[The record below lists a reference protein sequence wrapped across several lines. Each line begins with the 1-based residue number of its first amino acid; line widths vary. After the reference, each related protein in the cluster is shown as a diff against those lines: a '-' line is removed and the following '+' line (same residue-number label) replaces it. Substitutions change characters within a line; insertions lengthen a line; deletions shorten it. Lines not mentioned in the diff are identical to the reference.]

1 MTEDQRHDH
10 GPTDLGR
17 QPPRGAQGRPHR
29 RQRGIPRRVRRD
41 RPTSSA
47 PSAAPPA
54 SAARPASAAPPRA
67 RARPARAPSAAPVSY
82 AGVTLNNS
90 TGGYSIPA
98 FQIGLD
104 AWKAETGGNATFN
117 NIPFDEK
124 PVKYAS
130 FIATQDSSWDLHYT
144 YDNYMQKF
152 GTRLL
157 LPLEGNYT
165 GDLTRLHPDRPAGL
179 HDPDRPG
186 PARPADPLQLVA
198 VDLEPRAVHRD
209 RRGRRQSPGHVRGAV
224 RADPQVR
231 REEDHPVRPALAGHR
246 RDVRPALLD
255 AHLQLDRPPDVQR

>member
-1 MTEDQRHDH
+1 M
-10 GPTDLGR
+10 
-17 QPPRGAQGRPHR
+17 
-29 RQRGIPRRVRRD
+29 
-41 RPTSSA
+41 
-47 PSAAPPA
+47 
-54 SAARPASAAPPRA
+54 
-67 RARPARAPSAAPVSY
+67 SY

-165 GDLTRLHPDRPAGL
+165 GDLSDFIQTALPGFTTQSDQVLRGL
-179 HDPDRPG
+179 PIHFSSWLWTWNPELFTAIGEDGANP
-186 PARPADPLQLVA
+186 
-198 VDLEPRAVHRD
+198 
-209 RRGRRQSPGHVRGAV
+209 PGHIRGAV
-224 RADPQVR
+224 RPHPQVR
-231 REEDHPVRPALAGHR
+231 REEDHPVCPAMAGHR

-255 AHLQLDRPPDVQR
+255 PYLQLDRPSDVQR

>member
-1 MTEDQRHDH
+1 MTEEQSTTTSRLDV
-10 GPTDLGR
+10 GG
-17 QPPRGAQGRPHR
+17 QPARRAQGRTHR
-29 RQRGIPRRVRRD
+29 RQRGVPRRVRRGA
-41 RPTSSA
+41 RPA
-47 PSAAPPA
+47 RPRARPPRRPPPAPPA
-54 SAARPASAAPPRA
+54 SGRASDGSR
-67 RARPARAPSAAPVSY
+67 SAAPVSY

-130 FIATQDSSWDLHYT
+130 FIATQDASWDLHYT

-165 GDLTRLHPDRPAGL
+165 GDLSDFIQTALPGL
-179 HDPDRPG
+179 HDPVRPG

-198 VDLEPRAVHRD
+198 VDLEPGALHGD
-209 RRGRRQSPGHVRGAV
+209 RRGRRQPARHVRGAV
-224 RADPQVR
+224 RAHAQVR
-231 REEDHPVRPALAGHR
+231 REEDHPVRPAVAGRR

-255 AHLQLDRPPDVQR
+255 PHLQLDRAPDVQR